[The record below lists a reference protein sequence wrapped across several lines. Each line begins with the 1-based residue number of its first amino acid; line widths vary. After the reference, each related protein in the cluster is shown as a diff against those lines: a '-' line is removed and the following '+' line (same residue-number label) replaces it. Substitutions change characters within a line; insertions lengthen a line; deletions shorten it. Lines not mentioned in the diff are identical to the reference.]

1 MSSFTDIAGV
11 ARNERDRERAQKAA
25 KKKASTQNTQ
35 VAGLTPEEIKQC
47 KVFFKTFDRDGNG
60 SVDSW
65 ELRLALEALG
75 QSPTDEMLNS
85 MMTELDSS
93 QNGKL
98 EFPEFL
104 KALQLQ
110 KKNERKRD
118 AEADLVDAFV
128 AMGGNRDRTGFI
140 NAESLRKV
148 IKDDFSLTIKI
159 DELLDDLD
167 TDDDGFV
174 NFEEFKTLLG

>member
-1 MSSFTDIAGV
+1 MNSFGDIAGV
-11 ARNERDRERAQKAA
+11 AKNEKDRDKQARQ
-25 KKKASTQNTQ
+25 KKKGASSGGQ
-35 VAGLTPEEIKQC
+35 VAGLTAEEIKQC
-47 KVFFKTFDRDGNG
+47 KVFFKTFDRDANG
-60 SVDSW
+60 SVDVW

-75 QSPTDEMLNS
+75 QNPTDVWLHEMIR
-85 MMTELDSS
+85 ELDSS
-93 QNGKL
+93 GNGKL

-118 AEADLVDAFV
+118 AEADLIDAFV
-128 AMGGNRDRTGFI
+128 AMGGEKDKSGFI
-140 NAESLRKV
+140 SAESLHKV
-148 IKDDFSLTIKI
+148 IKDDFGLTIKI

-167 TDDDGFV
+167 TNNDGFV